1 MPRMAEGCKALKQ
14 GFEHNGDYPQKFKRM
29 GSDKVFGRYIQPMIL
44 PYYEEVQLESG
55 KRVAAITIG
64 QDVSKSY
71 VVRHN
76 DTETAYIRIGS
87 VSRPAIREPN
97 EFDDNLR
104 RPKQWLYP
112 VEAIREIMKPCPPLF
127 LSGRFFVCYSI
138 DFYKKKR

>member
-1 MPRMAEGCKALKQ
+1 MPRMAEGCKALKP

-71 VVRHN
+71 LVRHN

-97 EFDDNLR
+97 EFYDNLR
-104 RPKQWLYP
+104 RPQT
-112 VEAIREIMKPCPPLF
+112 VAV
-127 LSGRFFVCYSI
+127 SGRGYPGGYETMPHPFPFRKILCLLQYR
-138 DFYKKKR
+138 FL